1 MANSFIHVVTEYLLS
16 PYHTPDTV
24 LRTGIETMNKTNKV
38 LALTGSQQ
46 MS

>member
-16 PYHTPDTV
+16 PCHTPDTV
-24 LRTGIETMNKTNKV
+24 LGTGIETMNETNKV
-38 LALTGSQQ
+38 LGLTGSQQ